1 MLIDKLGELNPQLF
15 RELKGR
21 LKPRPVSIFVL
32 LSLVTQIFFSYC
44 YRFSVPVYSS
54 YKSDFNRYCIG
65 KVTSNWQGYKPHNY
79 HDNFCVTD
87 ALGNLNINW
96 QLWWLD
102 MFVVMSIIGIFM
114 LLVLVTYMLIVDL
127 SKEATQGTLNFIR
140 LSPQSARSIFT
151 GKMLGVPALL
161 YIFVLVAIPLHLR
174 AGLGASI
181 PLWLIFSFYLV
192 TIASCV
198 FFYSIA
204 LIYGL
209 VNSTF
214 SVLKGWLG
222 CALLLFFLFPM
233 MSILIG
239 GYRGINCVLDWF
251 CLFYPGI
258 VLPYLVD
265 ASGIDAGV
273 NYFQGTQLEGLS
285 WHNLSLWKNSV
296 IGIGAILFNYCFCTY
311 WLGQIL
317 KRRFHNP
324 TATSLGKKQSYLLS
338 GSLTFILLGFTFQ
351 DAQWLSHYS
360 NYAQIKL
367 SQLGM
372 LLGLLLLLF
381 LGLTIAISPQRQT
394 LVDWARYRHP
404 KKLLHDLI
412 WQDKSPSTLALG
424 INFAIVGLIL
434 LPVILLLPLEERNLP
449 TIWGLLLSLSLMLAC
464 AAIFQLMLLMKT
476 QHRAKFAIVT
486 IIAFIFLVPLILAMF
501 QIDPTKSPQLWLYT
515 ILAMVATQNAKMTP
529 IFLSLLGQ
537 WLAIALIS
545 FQTSKQLNSLQKKSD
560 LPSIAPY
567 ERA

>member
-15 RELKGR
+15 REIKGR
-21 LKPRPVSIFVL
+21 LKPRPVSGILL
-32 LSLVTQIFFSYC
+32 LSLVIQIISYSFF
-44 YRFSVPVYSS
+44 RFSIPVSNS
-54 YKSDFNRYCIG
+54 YTDFHRYCIG
-65 KVTSNWQGYKPHNY
+65 NVPPNLQKYRPHNY
-79 HDNFCVTD
+79 RNNFCLED

-102 MFVVMSIIGIFM
+102 IFIAMSIVSIFV
-114 LLVLVTYMLIVDL
+114 LLIVGTYMLIVDL
-127 SKEATQGTLNFIR
+127 SKEETQGTLNFIR
-140 LSPQSARSIFT
+140 LSPQSARSIFI

-161 YIFVLVAIPLHLR
+161 YIFVLLAVPLHLI
-174 AGLGASI
+174 AGLSATI

-209 VNSTF
+209 VNSAF
-214 SVLKGWLG
+214 FVLKGWLG
-222 CALLLFFLFPM
+222 CALLLFFLFSTT
-233 MSILIG
+233 SILMG
-239 GYRGINCVLDWF
+239 GYKGINCVLDWF
-251 CLFYPGI
+251 CLFYPGM

-265 ASGIDAGV
+265 ASGIDASV
-273 NYFQGTQLEGLS
+273 NYFEGTQLNRLS
-285 WHNLSLWKNSV
+285 WHDLLLWKNSV
-296 IGIGAILFNYCFCTY
+296 AGIGAILLNYCFCTY

-324 TATSLGKKQSYLLS
+324 TATPLSKKQSYLLS
-338 GSLTFILLGFTFQ
+338 GSLTVILLGFTFQ
-351 DAQWLSHYS
+351 DARWFSHYS

-381 LGLTIAISPQRQT
+381 LGLTIALSPQRQA

-486 IIAFIFLVPLILAMF
+486 IINLIFLVPFVLAML
-501 QIDPTKSPQLWLYT
+501 QIDPTKSPQLWLST
-515 ILAMVATQNAKMTP
+515 ILAMVAVQHAKINA

-537 WLAIALIS
+537 WLAIAIIS
-545 FQTSKQLNSLQKKSD
+545 FQTSKQLSSLQKKSD